1 MATTPTQTESV
12 DTTNF
17 EKFQT
22 GNPVVRRLIGN
33 FYEKVGSIVGSL
45 DSGNVLDAGCGEGES
60 LSRLAPVL
68 PAEQSG
74 IDLNPE
80 SVQFTSARVPEADIA
95 VGDITAMPFEDG
107 SFDLVLCLEVL
118 EHLPVPGLALEEIAR
133 VSARDIVISVPHE
146 PWFRLGSLA
155 RGNYA
160 KTWGNHPEHVN
171 HWNHRSLRVFL
182 EERVDVVSLEGSM
195 PWLVAHCRTR
205 D

>member
-17 EKFQT
+17 AKFQT

-45 DSGNVLDAGCGEGES
+45 DSGSVLDAGCGEGES
-60 LSRLAPVL
+60 LSQLAPVL
-68 PAEQSG
+68 PAKQSG

-80 SVQFTSARVPEADIA
+80 SVEFTSARVPEADIA

-107 SFDLVLCLEVL
+107 AFDLVLCLEVL

-155 RGNYA
+155 RGNYV

-171 HWNHRSLRVFL
+171 HWNHRSLRSFL
-182 EERVDVVSLEGSM
+182 EEKVDVVTLEGSM

-205 D
+205 A